1 MKTRRLLTI
10 VTLACSLPL
19 ILPLA
24 ACSGQDEAAAARL
37 AAARQPKPMTN
48 LQIAQDAYGKSDFPK
63 ALDHFLAAAQE
74 GDVNAEYYA
83 AAMLSV
89 GDGARK
95 DFPRAVKM
103 FESAAE
109 KEQPDALYALARLYL
124 VGDGVDRNPERSL
137 AFFDRAIAAYP
148 PGEARDHAI
157 AQRTALVNVLKE
169 QGKLPSTM
177 QPEAQ
182 FPDEPPASSK
192 PSGAAAKKS

>member
-10 VTLACSLPL
+10 VTFVFV
-19 ILPLA
+19 LPLA
-24 ACSGQDEAAAARL
+24 ACSGRDDAAAARL
-37 AAARQPKPMTN
+37 AAARQPKPMTH
-48 LQIAQDAYGKSDFPK
+48 LQTAQDAYSKSDFPK
-63 ALDHFLAAAQE
+63 ALDHFLAAAKE
-74 GDVNAEYYA
+74 GDANAEYYA
-83 AAMLSV
+83 AAMISV
-89 GDGARK
+89 GDGTRK

-109 KEQPDALYALARLYL
+109 KEQPDALYAMARLYL

-148 PGEARDHAI
+148 PGEARDRAI
-157 AQRTALVNVLKE
+157 TQRTALVNVLKE
-169 QGKLPSTM
+169 QGKLPSAM

-192 PSGAAAKKS
+192 DPAGQPKKS